1 MENYPPFQWIPFTIG
16 VLIIAALVFATIRLL
31 RLKQDRGYYSTIGTI
46 FKRELMDSKVRIIFF
61 MLIGAAPGII
71 LFFVFGAIDSIIF
84 DIELETFD
92 PLEINRSM
100 ISIVLT
106 LFIQFFGMMFSI
118 TTASSGV
125 VSARQN
131 GSLSWFLSKPVRRW
145 EFLWGR
151 ILAYILIIILIM
163 IPTSISFALSGILFF
178 DITDI
183 MAIGGYIFLIGLIAF
198 IALIA
203 ISVLCS
209 TLFKK
214 VGLAVFLPILIF
226 MVIPTFAMFLPPVTR
241 HQWPLL
247 LSFSYYV
254 GELASFWISNM
265 GGGMNSLLGPL
276 TEEILGFEIIP
287 INLSAIQ
294 IILILSILSVVC
306 FAISTI
312 YFKRVD
318 IS

>member
-1 MENYPPFQWIPFTIG
+1 MVNYPPFQWFPFTIG
-16 VLIIAALVFATIRLL
+16 VLIIAALVISTIRLL
-31 RLKQDRGYYSTIGTI
+31 RRKQDRGYYSTIGII
-46 FKRELMDSKVRIIFF
+46 FKRELMDNKVRIIFF

-71 LFFVFGAIDSIIF
+71 LFFVFGAMDNIIF
-84 DIELETFD
+84 QGESD
-92 PLEINRSM
+92 PLEINRFM
-100 ISIVLT
+100 ISTVLT

-125 VSARQN
+125 ISARQN

-151 ILAYILIIILIM
+151 IFAYIFIVILIM

-183 MAIGGYIFLIGLIAF
+183 MSIGGYIFLIGIIAF
-198 IALIA
+198 IALTA

-214 VGLAVFLPILIF
+214 VGLAIFLPILIF
-226 MVIPTFAMFLPPVTR
+226 MVIPSFASFLPPVTR

-254 GELASFWISNM
+254 ERLGNYWISSM
-265 GGGMNSLLGPL
+265 GGGMSSLLGPMSD
-276 TEEILGFEIIP
+276 EVLGFEITP
-287 INLSAIQ
+287 IDLSVGH
-294 IILILSILSVVC
+294 IILILSVLSILC
-306 FAISTI
+306 FIISTI

-318 IS
+318 I